1 MQREAR
7 MRLTVFTLCLLAA
20 SLTARADDNRNTAV
34 EARTLPEACAQLD
47 WIPAD
52 ARTMTPALDAYTSI
66 ASCIVHERTRALPL
80 TPDRESMHRLDEA
93 VRQAFDLLDTV
104 IETGDLEHQIIAL
117 HAKADIYQGMTVRMR
132 NSIGFLSRRPSAKD
146 QAEHYAKLRKV
157 DDLTAA
163 WVARSRDAYRRLD
176 QLAARDPRLVERN
189 PIVAAAVRESR
200 IAVPPGVAT
209 R

>member
-1 MQREAR
+1 
-7 MRLTVFTLCLLAA
+7 MRTVLVLSVLAA

-34 EARTLPEACAQLD
+34 EARTLPPACAQID

-52 ARTMTPALDAYTSI
+52 ARTMAPALEAYTSI
-66 ASCIVHERTRALPL
+66 ASCIVSERTRALAL
-80 TPDRESMHRLDEA
+80 TPDRESMHKLYAA

-104 IETGDLEHQIIAL
+104 IETGDPAHQIIAL
-117 HAKADIYQGMTVRMR
+117 RTEANIYTGMTVRMR
-132 NSIGFLSRRPSAKD
+132 NSVGYLPKRVSAKE
-146 QAEHYAKLRKV
+146 QEEHYAKLRKV
-157 DDLTAA
+157 DDMTSA
-163 WVARSRDAYRRLD
+163 WMARARAAYRKVD
-176 QLAARDPRLVERN
+176 QIAARDPSLERN